1 MAAFGFGRE
10 CHKALKNKC
19 QEIKKGLESRLQ
31 GGGRSMALALSFGL
45 DVSVPVMLPPPLRL
59 LASLPPPTS
68 GCCSRDRH
76 DLSFSPRRLAR
87 RGPLTPGHSVWKK
100 GPRLPP
106 RLPQEMRSLEVRG
119 QQAAPPE
126 GAKQPSAAACIV
138 PAPAA
143 EQGREAEP
151 CKGEGEARLF
161 LFM

>member
-1 MAAFGFGRE
+1 
-10 CHKALKNKC
+10 
-19 QEIKKGLESRLQ
+19 
-31 GGGRSMALALSFGL
+31 
-45 DVSVPVMLPPPLRL
+45 
-59 LASLPPPTS
+59 
-68 GCCSRDRH
+68 
-76 DLSFSPRRLAR
+76 
-87 RGPLTPGHSVWKK
+87 
-100 GPRLPP
+100 
-106 RLPQEMRSLEVRG
+106 MRSLEVRG